1 MTSSKSNGPRPV
13 PPPSGGG
20 AKPSSSYSRF
30 IPREELAGF
39 ASWTPDAFAGALN
52 REGGFNPSSAA
63 RAAAADRRQS
73 AERRNMPDTPPA
85 PPPEPTAAEWQA
97 RAQAARQQGYQEGY
111 RDGLEALEA
120 AKRQYAAQVTAQMA
134 QVVAAFDEQIQG
146 LEARMA
152 SAVMD
157 TALRLGHQVVR
168 SELTLRP
175 ECVAQVAQ
183 EAVGAVMLSA
193 RHLRL
198 RMNPQDL
205 ALIEQGAGA
214 ALRARDVIMQADA
227 AISAGGCVVESDLG
241 QVDARIES
249 RWAQAMTVFGAH
261 KPWHEMPAPE
271 LAEPASPEPA
281 QPEDAE

>member
-39 ASWTPDAFAGALN
+39 ASWTPDAFAGALS

-73 AERRNMPDTPPA
+73 AERRNMPDAPPA

-120 AKRQYAAQVTAQMA
+120 AKRQYAAQITAQMA
-134 QVVAAFDEQIQG
+134 QVVAAFDEQIQA
-146 LEARMA
+146 LEVRMA
-152 SAVMD
+152 S
-157 TALRLGHQVVR
+157 
-168 SELTLRP
+168 
-175 ECVAQVAQ
+175 
-183 EAVGAVMLSA
+183 
-193 RHLRL
+193 HLRL

-205 ALIEQGAGA
+205 TLIEQGAGA

-271 LAEPASPEPA
+271 VAEPALPDPM